1 MTWRTS
7 DVAVCCCSDSVSFF
21 FRSALAARRRST
33 SVLAFVVFERR
44 PVMRF
49 RLFAPLRD
57 KITSSAQSLGLP
69 ILTHDEL
76 ASSFDHLV
84 GTQQERFR
92 DRQTKRLGG
101 GQVDDEIELGGLLD
115 RDITRLRPAQ
125 NLVNIIS
132 GAPELLRKAWPI
144 GHETSPFNVFTSAV
158 YRRQSSA

>member
-1 MTWRTS
+1 SLRQI
-7 DVAVCCCSDSVSFF
+7 C
-21 FRSALAARRRST
+21 RRGMGE
-33 SVLAFVVFERR
+33 AGGE
-44 PVMRF
+44 
-49 RLFAPLRD
+49 
-57 KITSSAQSLGLP
+57 
-69 ILTHDEL
+69 
-76 ASSFDHLV
+76 SFDHLV
-84 GTQQERFR
+84 GAQQERFR

-158 YRRQSSA
+158 HRRQSSA